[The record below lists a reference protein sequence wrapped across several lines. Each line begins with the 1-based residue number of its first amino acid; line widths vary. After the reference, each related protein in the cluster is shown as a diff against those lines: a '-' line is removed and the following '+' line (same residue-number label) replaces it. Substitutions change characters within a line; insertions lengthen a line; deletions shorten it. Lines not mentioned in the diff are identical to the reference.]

1 MTQEQFEEEI
11 RNLLESSNRIQ
22 AISRYREETGVGLA
36 EAKNAVERLAAT
48 GSLPERVPVDDSELF
63 EEVARHLGRGEALLA
78 IKLVRERTGLGLK
91 ESKEVVDRIGVD
103 SGRWNLDSSDHCLD
117 EFRLTFGRVSGG
129 DNPLEETRCS
139 RAERSSDCGNW
150 SKRSDTT
157 FQGSTL
163 MALS

>member
-63 EEVARHLGRGEALLA
+63 EEVARHPGRGEALLA
-78 IKLVRERTGLGLK
+78 IKLVRERTALGLK
-91 ESKEVVDRIGVD
+91 ESKLVVDRIGVE
-103 SGRWNLDSSDHCLD
+103 SGLLTQSGSGCLGVI
-117 EFRLTFGRVSGG
+117 LLGISI
-129 DNPLEETRCS
+129 P
-139 RAERSSDCGNW
+139 A
-150 SKRSDTT
+150 TT
-157 FQGSTL
+157 VWTNF
-163 MALS
+163 A